1 MAKVIALPSN
11 VEAERA
17 VLGALMMDPAAL
29 AIGVSS
35 LTEDSFSEVDPR
47 NRLVFRAIKEL
58 SDRHVPVDPQTVTD
72 ELINLKLDKD
82 SGAPDYLMTLVDS
95 SISPDNVDHYIKIVK
110 QQAVLRNFL
119 LTLKGIQDEY
129 NSGGIADID
138 DFLMKANQ
146 EITTVTAARSVG
158 DFKPAREVASA
169 VSVKLQQASSA
180 STDGVTGVP
189 TGYRRLNRITHGW
202 QKEDLI
208 IVAARPSMGKTA
220 LAMNFAFN
228 AASRGGVPVA
238 FFSLEMNNTLIM
250 ERLIANRACVSNDS
264 IQTGFLKTAER
275 VKIASAIEEISKTQ
289 LYLDDT
295 PNSML
300 GDIIAKATKLKAAH
314 PDLGLIV
321 IDYLGRI
328 RTTTD
333 GQVDSRQQ
341 EVSFISGS
349 LKTMARQ
356 LHVPVIVVCQL
367 NRNVEDTE
375 NKVPM
380 LSNLRESGSIEQ
392 DADQVLLLYRS
403 DYYTNLGQ
411 KANAKKGWGS
421 DRNKFGNQ
429 QQQAPA
435 APAVDPTAP
444 KAPEFED
451 KSGNPSVMKI
461 LVAKNRNGQT
471 GDFSLIFSKSYSRF
485 DDPTEGFEEAYAA
498 YEKQMGGFSSGD

>member
-17 VLGALMMDPAAL
+17 VLGAMMMDKSAL

-47 NRLVFRAIKEL
+47 NRLVFRAIHEL
-58 SDRHVPVDPQTVTD
+58 TDRHNPVDPQTVTD

-119 LTLKGIQDEY
+119 LTMKKIQDEY
-129 NSGGIADID
+129 NQGGIADID

-146 EITTVTAARSVG
+146 EISTVASSRSVG
-158 DFKPAREVASA
+158 DFKEAKDVAEG
-169 VSVKLQQASSA
+169 VRVKLNQVSSA
-180 STDGVTGVP
+180 SADGVTGVT
-189 TGYRRLNRITHGW
+189 TGYRRLNLLTHGW

-228 AASRGGVPVA
+228 AASRGNVPVA
-238 FFSLEMNNTLIM
+238 FFSLEMNDTLIM
-250 ERLIANRACVSNDS
+250 ERLIANRACVSNDKL
-264 IQTGFLKTAER
+264 QTGILGASER
-275 VKIASAIEEISKTQ
+275 LKIASAIDEIGKTQ
-289 LYLDDT
+289 LFFDDT

-300 GDIIAKATKLKAAH
+300 GDIIAKSTKLKAAH

-328 RTTTD
+328 RTTAD

-356 LHVPVIVVCQL
+356 LHCPVIVVCQL

-375 NKVPM
+375 TKVPM

-392 DADQVLLLYRS
+392 DADQVLLLYRK
-403 DYYTNLGQ
+403 DYYASVGQ
-411 KANAKKGWGS
+411 KVPERKSWASDKKYGQQP
-421 DRNKFGNQ
+421 Q
-429 QQQAPA
+429 QQQAPM
-435 APAVDPTAP
+435 PNPNGP
-444 KAPEFED
+444 KAPEPED

-471 GDFSLIFSKSYSRF
+471 GEFSLIFSKSYSRF
-485 DDPTEGFEEAYAA
+485 DDPTEAFEAAEAQ
-498 YEKQMGGFSSGD
+498 YEQETGGGFGGE